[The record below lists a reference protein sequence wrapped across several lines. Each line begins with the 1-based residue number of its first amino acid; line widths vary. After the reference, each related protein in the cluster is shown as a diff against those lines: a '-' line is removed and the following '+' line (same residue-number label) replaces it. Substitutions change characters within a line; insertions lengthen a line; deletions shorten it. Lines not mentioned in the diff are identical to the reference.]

1 VNQFA
6 TRTRWLMSAAAGLAI
21 VAAACSGND
30 DHTNVIT
37 PVNAFNQINLV
48 SDVTGRDAR
57 VLDPFLV
64 NPWGLAFSPGG
75 VLWVAN
81 EGTGTA
87 TLYDP
92 NGFPFSAII
101 GIPGPSAEAA
111 GRPTGLVWNGTNSF
125 TVAGGP
131 AKVFFGGLDGVIS
144 AWGDSTFNA
153 QAVIDNSATGAVY
166 TGLAIGIVGGANR
179 LYAADFAHGQVSVF
193 DGDYNMVNHFTDP
206 DVPAGYSPFNVA
218 AINGKLYVTYAL
230 LGPDQHDEVLG
241 AGNGFVDI
249 FDMDGTLVQRFASQG
264 GLNAPWAVTVVPAGF
279 GPFEGDILV
288 GNFGDGMIGVYN
300 PTTGAF
306 IDWLRDGNGNAIAIE
321 SLWGLGF
328 GPTPSSPNLYFAAGV
343 NSEAHG
349 LLGAIVPK

>member
-1 VNQFA
+1 
-6 TRTRWLMSAAAGLAI
+6 MSAAAGLAI
-21 VAAACSGND
+21 VAVACGDD

-48 SDVTGRDAR
+48 SDVTGQNAR

-75 VLWVAN
+75 ILWVAN

-101 GIPGPSAEAA
+101 GIPGPSAESA
-111 GRPTGLVWNGTNSF
+111 GMPTGLVWNGTFSF
-125 TVAGGP
+125 PVAGAP
-131 AKVFFGGLDGVIS
+131 ARVLFAGLDGVIS
-144 AWGDSTFNA
+144 GWNDSTFNA
-153 QAVIDNSATGAVY
+153 VAVIDNSATGALY
-166 TGLAIGIVGGANR
+166 TGLAIGFVGGANR
-179 LYAADFAHGQVSVF
+179 LYAADFAHANVAVF
-193 DGDYNMVNHFTDP
+193 DGDYNPIGTFTDP
-206 DVPAGYSPFNVA
+206 DLPAGYAPFNVA

-230 LGPDQHDEVLG
+230 ALSPTQHEEVPG
-241 AGNGFVDI
+241 VGNGFVDI

-306 IDWLRDGNGNAIAIE
+306 IDWLRDGNGNAIVLDH
-321 SLWGLGF
+321 LWGLTF
-328 GPTPSSPNLYFAAGV
+328 GPTPSTPNLYFTAGIS
-343 NSEAHG
+343 NELHG